1 FPLSKSTHEDIQVRS
16 GEATGDFSV
25 RSAYKLLQKSTIDP
39 NVYLQTN
46 TKNFYR
52 KLWNLHMP
60 SKIKIT
66 VWKIAWNYIPTFS
79 NLKLRRVMTENRC
92 RRCGQG
98 EEDSTHVFQMC
109 PIGVLLRALVKLLYE
124 GKSSTSWEISK
135 QIKSYILELEGIKD
149 KALNSET
156 NVRPR
161 LRLQRANPAIFFDAA
176 FDSQKCRSASGLVVK
191 NEEGRIVAAKSILHD
206 NVASPFAAE
215 AYAGYQATRLG
226 IQMGYHILDIIGDS
240 KTVITKCKNTNRDKS
255 EIGAIISDIQSL
267 KDYFQEVRFQFI
279 PRVEN
284 TEAHRL
290 AKETLK
296 KEEE

>member
-1 FPLSKSTHEDIQVRS
+1 MSEMWS
-16 GEATGDFSV
+16 GRRRQHSC
-25 RSAYKLLQKSTIDP
+25 LP
-39 NVYLQTN
+39 NVPYSERNMDQGTN
-46 TKNFYR
+46 EQCRGFCCGLWLSYYTKANQA
-52 KLWNLHMP
+52 P
-60 SKIKIT
+60 
-66 VWKIAWNYIPTFS
+66 V
-79 NLKLRRVMTENRC
+79 
-92 RRCGQG
+92 
-98 EEDSTHVFQMC
+98 
-109 PIGVLLRALVKLLYE
+109 
-124 GKSSTSWEISK
+124 GKYPNK
-135 QIKSYILELEGIKD
+135 
-149 KALNSET
+149 
-156 NVRPR
+156 
-161 LRLQRANPAIFFDAA
+161 
-176 FDSQKCRSASGLVVK
+176 KCRSASGLVVK

-296 KEEE
+296 KEEEQYLEGGTLSLPRG